1 MREADLPSANE
12 LRALA
17 GWNQT
22 EEDSRRLLG
31 LAAQGCFVAT
41 EANSVIGTVTTTSYG
56 ADLAWIGMMLV
67 HPEHRRKG
75 VATKLMNCALEYLRE
90 SKIQCIKLDATP
102 AGRPLYEQLGFR
114 VESSLTRWQRPPCT
128 QTGGVQASP
137 KTREAQQADWPALA
151 AIDSTAFGVRRDH
164 LLKTYGEAAGKT
176 LVWPNQGPVLAW
188 GLLRAGAHSDYL
200 GPLEG
205 DGEGLPCLVADLLS
219 YANPRSVLWDIPD
232 EQAIAINFARR
243 LGFEPLRPLTR
254 MCLGSEIVAHA
265 PETLFGIVDPAVG

>member
-12 LRALA
+12 LRRLA

-31 LAAQGCFVAT
+31 LAPQGCFVAD
-41 EANSVIGTVTTTSYG
+41 EANSVIGTVTTTFYG
-56 ADLAWIGMMLV
+56 ANLSWLGMMLV

-75 VATKLMNCALEYLRE
+75 VARKLMNCALEYLRE
-90 SKIQCIKLDATP
+90 SKIECVKLDATP

-114 VESSLTRWQRPPCT
+114 AESSLTRWQRLPCV
-128 QTGGVQASP
+128 QTGGLQTP
-137 KTREAQQADWPALA
+137 TKTRELQQSDWAALA
-151 AIDSTAFGVRRDH
+151 AIDSAAFGVRRDH
-164 LLKTYGEAAGKT
+164 LLKTYAEAAVKT
-176 LVWPNQGPVLAW
+176 LVWPNEGPVLGW

-219 YANPRSVLWDIPD
+219 YASSRSALWDIPD
-232 EQAIAINFARR
+232 DQAVAIDLAKR

-254 MCLGSEIVAHA
+254 MCLGPEIVAHA